1 MMMGERER
9 SDLFSSSFV
18 QSITES
24 KEEEEALI
32 TMLRRPSLYLPST
45 TTPVVQGNMELIILQ
60 IEIQSTVGLQ
70 IKKWRAEL
78 KAVKVSRIRLSEGG
92 GSAT

>member
-24 KEEEEALI
+24 KEEEALI

>member
-9 SDLFSSSFV
+9 SDIFSSSFV

-24 KEEEEALI
+24 KEEEALI